1 MFAIESL
8 ATQDETHANSE
19 RVRRACSFF
28 LDRQNADG
36 GWGESY
42 RSCETG
48 KWCPHPDGSQVV
60 QTAWVVIALVRA
72 QSPDREHIARA
83 VRLLMRRQRPNGEW
97 LQEGI
102 EGVFN
107 KSW

>member
-1 MFAIESL
+1 MK
-8 ATQDETHANSE
+8 
-19 RVRRACSFF
+19 
-28 LDRQNADG
+28 DG
-36 GWGESY
+36 GWGETY

-48 KWCPHPDGSQVV
+48 VYCASEQSQVV
-60 QTAWVVIALVRA
+60 QTAWVVIALIEA
-72 QSPDREHIARA
+72 GFPDRHVVERA
-83 VRLLMRRQRPNGEW
+83 IKMIMSRQQGNGEW

>member
-1 MFAIESL
+1 V
-8 ATQDETHANSE
+8 Q
-19 RVRRACSFF
+19 RACKFF
-28 LDRQNADG
+28 LEKQREDG

-42 RSCETG
+42 KSCETG
-48 KWCPHPDGSQVV
+48 TWCEHPDGSQVV
-60 QTAWVVIALVRA
+60 NTAFTIIALLEAQYPHKEPLERA
-72 QSPDREHIARA
+72 IT
-83 VRLLMRRQRPNGEW
+83 LLMRRQQPNGEW